1 MTVSWIAEAEALRR
15 LRPRHNLFMCVRNS
29 ARSQLA
35 EGIARFL
42 ADAEVKIFSAG
53 SQPLAVRPEAIEVL
67 QEIGIDISDHTSIG
81 VDDVE
86 RPVDVVITLC
96 AEEVCPVWLEDAW
109 RIHWGL
115 PEPTGVVGTE
125 EEKLEAFRSVRDELR
140 RRLGVVF
147 APE

>member
-1 MTVSWIAEAEALRR
+1 
-15 LRPRHNLFMCVRNS
+15 MCVRNS

-42 ADAEVKIFSAG
+42 ADAEVQISSAG
-53 SQPLAVRPEAIEVL
+53 SQPSAVRPEAIEVL

-115 PEPTGVVGTE
+115 PEPAGVVGAE
-125 EEKLEAFRSVRDELR
+125 EEKLEAFRSVREELR

-147 APE
+147 APA

>member
-1 MTVSWIAEAEALRR
+1 
-15 LRPRHNLFMCVRNS
+15 MCVRNS